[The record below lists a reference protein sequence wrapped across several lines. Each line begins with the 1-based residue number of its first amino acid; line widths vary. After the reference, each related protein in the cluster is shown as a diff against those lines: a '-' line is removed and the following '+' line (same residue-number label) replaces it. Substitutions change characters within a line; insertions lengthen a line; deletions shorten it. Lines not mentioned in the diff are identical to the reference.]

1 METLRKICSVV
12 TAFSFTVYFAGANVA
27 PMMVKAEEKTKDY
40 IICAQNEQQV
50 ETIEKEFE
58 SSGEIN
64 ENGEELLQENHMT
77 SVQMTESE
85 AKELEEEMGVHFVEE
100 DVVVEGSTHVQKK
113 FHEKKVKKIKEN
125 KSENEWNIRMI
136 RSDKSGKYIKKGK
149 KDIKDRVKIAVLDS
163 GVDIGNDIDL
173 AGAISLVPGEEEVSP
188 LFLDGTGHGNSVA
201 GLIAAK
207 DNDEGIT
214 GINPNALIY
223 AIRVLDD
230 SNSAPVSR
238 VIEGI
243 YMAIDLDVHIIN
255 MSFGVSEYSV
265 ALEQAIKD
273 AEKAGILVI
282 AAAGNTGEEGVQ
294 YPAAYDEVIAVGSV
308 DKYGNVVEDS
318 AKGSEIEIVAPGE
331 LVRSTGQFGDQLVSS
346 GTSLAA
352 PQVAGIASLIWE
364 KDLSMSADFIR
375 ALLDE
380 SANQYGEAN
389 AYGNGLVD
397 AEYALENY
405 DTFKE
410 KYVENN
416 ETSIIAENDREV
428 LSFEE
433 TNCVEGSWSKDN
445 HELLVSGHPNIKL
458 GARFPDIHDDFKGMK
473 ANPWWH
479 GYYETKEGVKNNY
492 IAAYI
497 YETRLANAL
506 NQGKNLDNVEVPSG
520 LSLYSQISIL
530 YSIESISSDKKWINA
545 FNKTIKDKKKDA
557 DEIDLV
563 TPKMKRAFVW
573 GMAVHNMADTFAHSV
588 YVKDTN
594 GFFHHL
600 KHDIDQNA
608 DYYSTYLCADNEKK
622 YKTRWIH
629 AQECVRKSIARYDL
643 SVKTEGTHEEYTPVK
658 AATQYKLA
666 NLYTYMKNVTGN
678 TAYADSYSGSSYIV
692 K

>member
-1 METLRKICSVV
+1 
-12 TAFSFTVYFAGANVA
+12 
-27 PMMVKAEEKTKDY
+27 
-40 IICAQNEQQV
+40 
-50 ETIEKEFE
+50 
-58 SSGEIN
+58 
-64 ENGEELLQENHMT
+64 
-77 SVQMTESE
+77 
-85 AKELEEEMGVHFVEE
+85 
-100 DVVVEGSTHVQKK
+100 
-113 FHEKKVKKIKEN
+113 
-125 KSENEWNIRMI
+125 
-136 RSDKSGKYIKKGK
+136 
-149 KDIKDRVKIAVLDS
+149 
-163 GVDIGNDIDL
+163 
-173 AGAISLVPGEEEVSP
+173 
-188 LFLDGTGHGNSVA
+188 
-201 GLIAAK
+201 
-207 DNDEGIT
+207 
-214 GINPNALIY
+214 
-223 AIRVLDD
+223 
-230 SNSAPVSR
+230 
-238 VIEGI
+238 
-243 YMAIDLDVHIIN
+243 

-364 KDLSMSADFIR
+364 KDLSMSADFVR

-458 GARFPDIHDDFKGMK
+458 GARFPDIHDSFKGMK

-479 GYYETKEGVKNNY
+479 GYYETKDGVKNNY

-506 NQGKNLDNVEVPSG
+506 NQGKKLTNVTIPLG
-520 LSLYSQISIL
+520 LNEKVAEQIVKDL
-530 YSIESISSDKKWINA
+530 GEISSAQEWNTV
-545 FNKTIKDKKKDA
+545 FNVVKKDKNKNA
-557 DEIDLV
+557 SETELV

-588 YVKDTN
+588 FVKWTDN
-594 GFFHHL
+594 KMCHL
-600 KHDIDQNA
+600 KHDYDQNK
-608 DYYSTYLCADNEKK
+608 DYYKELLCADDIGEYDRRWNHANKCVQLSINQFDTSTTTSGT
-622 YKTRWIH
+622 YK
-629 AQECVRKSIARYDL
+629 
-643 SVKTEGTHEEYTPVK
+643 EYEPVK
-658 AATQYKLA
+658 NAGDGKKLEAYNLA
-666 NLYTYMKNVTGN
+666 NLFTYMKEVSSFSY
-678 TAYADSYSGSSYIV
+678 AYSYIGASYTV